1 MNIVS
6 QKPTFVNQL
15 LYSYRNSIFATI
27 RRFGVSR
34 ATIYRWRKR
43 YNGTTQSL
51 VEYSR
56 RPHSHPN
63 QQTKLMQRGYKRSI
77 PALWR
82 ILRKLSLQPV
92 KPPNPKYIPKPYE
105 PMLYPGQRVQVDVK
119 IVPNPVLSP
128 MQTACRNAITNIRL
142 LTNTLVF
149 VSLWLLRNRAP
160 ILPFSLSML

>member
-1 MNIVS
+1 ML
-6 QKPTFVNQL
+6 KFNQHTVV
-15 LYSYRNSIFATI
+15 LYSYRNSVFATI

-82 ILRKLSLQPV
+82 ILRKLSLLPV
-92 KPPNPKYIPKPYE
+92 KPPNPNIFQSLTSLCFIP
-105 PMLYPGQRVQVDVK
+105 VK
-119 IVPNPVLSP
+119 EF
-128 MQTACRNAITNIRL
+128 RL
-142 LTNTLVF
+142 TWKSF
-149 VSLWLLRNRAP
+149 P
-160 ILPFSLSML
+160 ILYCPRCRRLAGTLLPIYGYWRILSFSFRYGF